1 MSLGVQK
8 RTLGLVRDW
17 TPAVVGTALPGL
29 VALRRGR
36 DMKGNLRTANIKLTD
51 KVGDKIDK
59 KSKKSS
65 NGIHNKYPTGWG
77 LLNAFIDKVN
87 KKSIIGF

>member
-51 KVGDKIDK
+51 KVGEKKNK

-65 NGIHNKYPTGWG
+65 NGIHNK
-77 LLNAFIDKVN
+77 
-87 KKSIIGF
+87 